1 MNKKQSHQV
10 QKRTENSILI
20 HAIINKNSMS
30 DGPVFK
36 KIIRDVSNVPL
47 TRERLIGAQREDQ
60 VQSQS
65 QMRRKRMFLF
75 AI

>member
-20 HAIINKNSMS
+20 HAIIDKNSMS

-36 KIIRDVSNVPL
+36 KIIRDVSNIPL

-65 QMRRKRMFLF
+65 QMRRKRRFLF

>member
-1 MNKKQSHQV
+1 
-10 QKRTENSILI
+10 
-20 HAIINKNSMS
+20 MS

-65 QMRRKRMFLF
+65 QMRRKRRFLF
-75 AI
+75 AF